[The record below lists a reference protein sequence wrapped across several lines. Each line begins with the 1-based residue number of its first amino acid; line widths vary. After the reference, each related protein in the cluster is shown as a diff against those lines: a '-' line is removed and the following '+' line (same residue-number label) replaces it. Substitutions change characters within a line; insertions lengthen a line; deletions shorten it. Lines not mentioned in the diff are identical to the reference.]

1 MISLSV
7 LSCRFIRFP
16 RIRLSRAVRPNRIRG
31 SWVTGV
37 RYSFWE
43 VSCWKHRTIA
53 ELPASP
59 LWAEGECGLLLLPE
73 ACACPVLDQ
82 TTGTQ
87 SFLANSDLP
96 MARSLV
102 EVLQI
107 T

>member
-1 MISLSV
+1 MSDIHSGKL
-7 LSCRFIRFP
+7 
-16 RIRLSRAVRPNRIRG
+16 AVG
-31 SWVTGV
+31 ST
-37 RYSFWE
+37 
-43 VSCWKHRTIA
+43 
-53 ELPASP
+53 ELLLNYLP
-59 LWAEGECGLLLLPE
+59 LHSGLRVCGLLLLPE